1 MCSCVCFCQ
10 KNPAFFGTHK
20 CYFGEQCATLSRPQK
35 NPAFFGTHNAIS
47 GSCVLHCLALK
58 RIPLFLAHTM
68 LFRGSCVQHCLA
80 LKRNPLFLTH
90 TMLFRG
96 AMWQGSCS
104 KTYIRVHESPEAA
117 GLSAMR
123 PQAGLFVL
131 LLLLQLLQQCSFCF
145 ALIQGVRGVS
155 QLAQHRQVML
165 HATIVAKSFHPRAN
179 PDVAVTVTYNEDTAV
194 SPVLR
199 VLQQQ
204 QQERGAN
211 IPQAAAAEMLAIVCG
226 GVDTEAAAVGCC
238 ATRKATTY
246 CFSEYRPCRKAFRN
260 SNRAP
265 WSEC

>member
-1 MCSCVCFCQ
+1 V
-10 KNPAFFGTHK
+10 A
-20 CYFGEQCATLSRPQK
+20 
-35 NPAFFGTHNAIS
+35 
-47 GSCVLHCLALK
+47 HCLALK
-58 RIPLFLAHTM
+58 KNARFLA
-68 LFRGSCVQHCLA
+68 R
-80 LKRNPLFLTH
+80 

-96 AMWQGSCS
+96 AVWQGSCP
-104 KTYIRVHESPEAA
+104 KPYIRVHESPEAA

-145 ALIQGVRGVS
+145 ALTQGVRGVS
-155 QLAQHRQVML
+155 QLAQQRQVIL

-194 SPVLR
+194 SAVLR
-199 VLQQQ
+199 VQ

-211 IPQAAAAEMLAIVCG
+211 IPQPAAAEMLAIVCG
-226 GVDTEAAAVGCC
+226 GVDTEAAAMGCC
-238 ATRKATTY
+238 ATSKATTY

-260 SNRAP
+260 SNRAA